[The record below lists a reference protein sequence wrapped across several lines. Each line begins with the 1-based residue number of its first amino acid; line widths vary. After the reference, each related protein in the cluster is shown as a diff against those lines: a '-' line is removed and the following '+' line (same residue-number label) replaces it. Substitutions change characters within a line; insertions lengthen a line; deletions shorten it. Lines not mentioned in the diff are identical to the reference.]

1 MKLSKFSINIDL
13 LKIIALLLM
22 TLDHTAKIFPNIK
35 FAEFFY
41 FLGRFSLPL
50 FAFILMYHLQSKQIY
65 KKYLLRLGVWGGIT
79 YLALLPFYY
88 CGVDMKL
95 VPFNILFMFFACVL
109 ALALDDVG
117 NKKIKNIFL
126 RKMFILLS
134 YVFCLAL
141 VCRLSIFAFIYIVL
155 IFYYFRKPTFLNV
168 VITALF
174 GFIANLGG
182 VLGVVAVVAT
192 LLAMNID
199 YKAEHKRLIKKWY
212 LFYLYYPLHLVLL
225 LLIKMYA

>member
-65 KKYLLRLGVWGGIT
+65 KKYLLRLGIWSGVT

-88 CGVDMKL
+88 SGVDVKI
-95 VPFNILFMFFACVL
+95 VPFNILFMFFVCVLVL
-109 ALALDDVG
+109 ALNDFG
-117 NKKIKNIFL
+117 NKKIKNIFFK
-126 RKMFILLS
+126 KMFILLS
-134 YVFCLAL
+134 YVFCLML

-155 IFYYFRKPTFLNV
+155 IFYYFKRATLLG
-168 VITALF
+168 IIMMMLF

-182 VLGVVAVVAT
+182 FLGAVVVVAT

-199 YKAEHKRLIKKWY
+199 YKAEHKRLIKRWY

-225 LLIKMYA
+225 LLIKIYA

>member
-1 MKLSKFSINIDL
+1 M
-13 LKIIALLLM
+13 
-22 TLDHTAKIFPNIK
+22 
-35 FAEFFY
+35 
-41 FLGRFSLPL
+41 
-50 FAFILMYHLQSKQIY
+50 
-65 KKYLLRLGVWGGIT
+65 WGGIT

-88 CGVDMKL
+88 SGIDMSD
-95 VPFNILFMFFACVL
+95 VPFNVLFMFFACVL
-109 ALALDDVG
+109 ALTLDDFG

-199 YKAEHKRLIKKWY
+199 YKAEHKRLIKRWY

-225 LLIKMYA
+225 LLIKMCA